1 MSATDDERIFDCN
14 RRDFLKV
21 AGLGAVALTVPGMA
35 MTANSGVKPVSL
47 VKQEEIETD
56 VLVIGGGFAGVFGA
70 VKAREK
76 GVDVTMA
83 VKGYVG
89 RSGMTPWGDA
99 FLVFNK
105 GSHNK
110 KEWLKLFQ
118 MGGDYLTNLDYANL
132 QLDYSSKIYN
142 DLVSWNALKNKAE
155 AFRDKVRDMGINL
168 IERVVMTDLLT
179 DGSRVAGAIG
189 FPFEED
195 RVIVIKARSVVMATG
210 AGAYKPAGFPLSSLT
225 FDGDAMAYK
234 LGAEITGKEF
244 NDTHDTQADYPAD
257 CWQVRNFIQKAPGVH
272 YGPLNLEGAF
282 AAHQGQIP
290 WVRPRPPRPEGPPH
304 GGRPMGPPP
313 GRPPMGLGP
322 RPPSGPSVGG
332 ASGGHAGHKTEGI
345 WPTDSRCG
353 TSITGLFAAGDALGS
368 MQCGAM
374 YHAPGV
380 SGCGSCAQGWVAGER
395 AAGYAKGVGKPP
407 VSTGQI
413 AELKKDM
420 LAARER
426 EKGYSPAWVTQVLQN
441 LMIPYYVTLVKKEN
455 RLKAALTNIEFL
467 RDHFVPKLKAEDTHE
482 LRLVHD
488 TKNMIQNAEM
498 KLRVSLFRTE
508 SRGTHFRE
516 DYPARDD
523 ENWLAWILIKDNNG
537 KMELSKKPVPKEWGP
552 DMSLPYERR
561 YPYSRFPGELE
572 YAKKLKL

>member
-1 MSATDDERIFDCN
+1 MSTCDHEGIFSCN

-21 AGLGAVALTVPGMA
+21 AGLGAAALTIPGMA
-35 MTANSGVKPVSL
+35 FANPGAKSMSQ

-56 VLVIGGGFAGVFGA
+56 VLVIGGGFAGVFAA
-70 VKAREK
+70 VKAKEK

-105 GSHNK
+105 GVHNK
-110 KEWLKLFQ
+110 EEWLKLFK

-142 DLVSWNALKNKAE
+142 DLVSWNALENKAE
-155 AFRDKVRDMGINL
+155 AFRNKVREMGINL
-168 IERVVMTDLLT
+168 IERVVMNDLLT

-195 RVIVIKARSVVMATG
+195 KAIVIKAKSVVMATG

-234 LGAEITGKEF
+234 LGAELTGKEF
-244 NDTHDTQADYPAD
+244 NDTHDTSAEYPAD
-257 CWQVRNFIQKAPGVH
+257 CWQVRNFIHKHSFLH
-272 YGPLNLEGAF
+272 YGPLNLQGAF
-282 AAHQGQIP
+282 AAHQGQLP
-290 WVRPRPPRPEGPPH
+290 WIRPRPPRPEGPPP
-304 GGRPMGPPP
+304 GGGPRGMPGFRPPP
-313 GRPPMGLGP
+313 RP
-322 RPPSGPSVGG
+322 RGPSVGG

-345 WPTDSRCG
+345 WPADSSCG

-395 AAGYAKGVGKPP
+395 AAEYAKGVKKPS
-407 VSTGQI
+407 VSMKQI
-413 AELKKDM
+413 AKLRKDM

-441 LMIPYYVTLVKKEN
+441 LMIPYYVTLVKKED

-467 RDHFVPKLKAEDTHE
+467 CDHFVPKLKAEDTHE

-488 TKNMIQNAEM
+488 TKNMVQNAEM
-498 KLRVSLFRTE
+498 KLRTSLFRTE

-516 DYPARDD
+516 DYPYRDD
-523 ENWLAWILIKDNNG
+523 KNWVAWITVRDNNG
-537 KMELSKKPVPKEWGP
+537 KMKLSKKSVPKDWRP
-552 DMSLPYERR
+552 DMSLSYKKR
-561 YPYSRFPGELE
+561 YPYTRFPGELE
-572 YAKKLKL
+572 YVKKLKL